1 MGSQR
6 SGPLNSSCCVPP
18 REGCVSDLVGSS
30 REGDTETTVE
40 GHSVKAVAAVGALAP
55 LRVRA
60 TQRTGCFFKIL
71 SWTSQNTSSRWN
83 LNSDTLGILCVLGG

>member
-6 SGPLNSSCCVPP
+6 SGPLNSSSRVLPS
-18 REGCVSDLVGSS
+18 EGCVSVLSGSS
-30 REGDTETTVE
+30 REGGTETTAE

-60 TQRTGCFFKIL
+60 TQRTECFFKIL
-71 SWTSQNTSSRWN
+71 SWTSQNTCDRWQ
-83 LNSDTLGILCVLGG
+83 